1 MTRVQV
7 LEEKREKV
15 YDKINEIE
23 TRLEDLSAERKEKQ
37 TNVLKKYIDTFDGFK
52 VNYFS
57 DKISVYVKNGNY
69 SLLDIYL
76 YDEWD
81 GDTRSYKR
89 IDFST
94 SSFRTEYKTGANMEW
109 AADRFKVLAF
119 YSKALA
125 DHMDDILAEVNVIAD
140 KYTTLNIKLYDKK
153 KPFNQEVR
161 EINKKIDELKDE
173 QMMLKL
179 MSEDGLIIDPKRD
192 DKRNMDDYLPRFQV
206 KFDWELYGVKGIRG
220 VKKSASG
227 KSVDLQVSVKRGYGE
242 NSSLEVIDVDR
253 VRFDNVR
260 AFIRRNEDQ
269 IV

>member
-1 MTRVQV
+1 MTRIEI
-7 LEEKREKV
+7 LEEKRERV

-23 TRLEDLSAERKEKQ
+23 SRLEVLSAERKEKQ
-37 TNVLKKYIDTFDGFK
+37 TNVLKKYIDTYDGFK

-57 DKISVYVKNGNY
+57 DKVSVYVKNGNY
-69 SLLDIYL
+69 SILDMYL

-81 GDTRSYKR
+81 GDNRSYKR

-109 AADRFKVLAF
+109 CADRFKVLSF

-125 DHMDDILAEVNVIAD
+125 DHMDDILAEVNVIAE
-140 KYTTLNIKLYDKK
+140 KYTALNVKLYDKK

-161 EINKKIDELKDE
+161 EINKKIDKFKDE

-179 MSEDGLIIDPKRD
+179 MSEDGLTIEPKSED
-192 DKRNMDDYLPRFQV
+192 TYLPRFQV
-206 KFDWELYGVKGIRG
+206 KFDWELSSVKSIRG
-220 VKKSASG
+220 LKKSYSG
-227 KSVDLQVSVKRGYGE
+227 KSVDLEVAVRRGWGE
-242 NSSLEVIDVDR
+242 ESKLEVINVDR

-260 AFIRRNEDQ
+260 AFIRR
-269 IV
+269 

>member
-7 LEEKREKV
+7 LEVKREKV

-23 TRLEDLSAERKEKQ
+23 SRLENLSAERKEKQ
-37 TNVLKKYIDTFDGFK
+37 TNVLKKYIDTFDGFV

-57 DKISVYVKNGNY
+57 DKVSVNVKNGNY

-81 GDTRSYKR
+81 GDNRSYKR

-94 SSFRTEYKTGANMEW
+94 SSFRTEYKTGDNMDW
-109 AADRFKVLAF
+109 AAERFKMLAF

-125 DHMDDILAEVNVIAD
+125 DHMDDILAEVNVIAE
-140 KYTTLNIKLYDKK
+140 KYYALDVKLYEKK
-153 KPFNQEVR
+153 RPFNQEVK
-161 EINKKIDELKDE
+161 EINKKIDELIDE
-173 QMMLKL
+173 EMMLKL
-179 MSEDGLIIDPKRD
+179 MSEDGLTIEPKSKD
-192 DKRNMDDYLPRFQV
+192 TYLPRFQV
-206 KFDWELYGVKGIRG
+206 KFDWELSSVKSIRG
-220 VKKSASG
+220 VKKSISG
-227 KSVDLQVSVKRGYGE
+227 KSVDLQVSVRRGYGE
-242 NSSLEVIDVDR
+242 DKKLEVIDVDR

-260 AFIRRNEDQ
+260 AFIRRNEDM

>member
-1 MTRVQV
+1 MTRIQV

-23 TRLEDLSAERKEKQ
+23 THLENLSAERKEKQ

-57 DKISVYVKNGNY
+57 DTVSVYVKDGNY
-69 SLLDIYL
+69 SILDMYL

-81 GDTRSYKR
+81 GDNRTYKR

-125 DHMDDILAEVNVIAD
+125 DHMDDILAEVNVIAE
-140 KYTTLNIKLYDKK
+140 KYTKLNNKLYDKK

-161 EINKKIDELKDE
+161 EINKKIDELRDE

-179 MSEDGLIIDPKRD
+179 MSEDGLTIEPDSED
-192 DKRNMDDYLPRFQV
+192 TYLPRFQV
-206 KFDWELYGVKGIRG
+206 KFDWELSSVKSIRG
-220 VKKSASG
+220 LKKSASG
-227 KSVDLQVSVKRGYGE
+227 KSVDLQVSVRRGYG
-242 NSSLEVIDVDR
+242 NDSSLEVIDIDR

>member
-1 MTRVQV
+1 MTRIKV

-23 TRLEDLSAERKEKQ
+23 THLENLSAERKEKQ
-37 TNVLKKYIDTFDGFK
+37 TNVLKKYIDTFDGFT
-52 VNYFS
+52 VRYFS
-57 DKISVYVKNGNY
+57 DKVSVYVKDGNY
-69 SLLDIYL
+69 SLLDMYL

-81 GDTRSYKR
+81 GDNRTYKR

-94 SSFRTEYKTGANMEW
+94 SSFRTEYKTGADMEW

-125 DHMDDILAEVNVIAD
+125 DHMDDILAEVNVIAE
-140 KYTTLNIKLYDKK
+140 KYSKLSLKLYEKK
-153 KPFNQEVR
+153 RPLNNEVR
-161 EINKKIDELKDE
+161 EINEKIDELKDE
-173 QMMLKL
+173 LMMWKL
-179 MSEDGLIIDPKRD
+179 MSKDGLTIDP
-192 DKRNMDDYLPRFQV
+192 DKEDSYLPRFQV
-206 KFDWELYGVKGIRG
+206 KFDWELNSVKSIRG

-227 KSVDLQVSVKRGYGE
+227 KSVDLQVSVRRGWGDDMK
-242 NSSLEVIDVDR
+242 LEVIDVDR

-260 AFIRRNEDQ
+260 AFIRRNENQ

>member
-1 MTRVQV
+1 MTRIKV

-23 TRLEDLSAERKEKQ
+23 THLENLSAERKEKQ

-57 DKISVYVKNGNY
+57 DHISVYVKDGNY
-69 SLLDIYL
+69 SILDMYL

-81 GDTRSYKR
+81 GDNRTYKR

-94 SSFRTEYKTGANMEW
+94 SSFRTEYKTGADMEW

-125 DHMDDILAEVNVIAD
+125 DHMDDILAEVNVIAE
-140 KYTTLNIKLYDKK
+140 KYSKLSLKLYEKK
-153 KPFNQEVR
+153 RPLNNEVR
-161 EINKKIDELKDE
+161 EINEKIDELKDE
-173 QMMLKL
+173 LMMWKL
-179 MSEDGLIIDPKRD
+179 MSKDGLTIDP
-192 DKRNMDDYLPRFQV
+192 DKEDSYLPRFQV
-206 KFDWELYGVKGIRG
+206 KFDWELSSVKSIRG

-227 KSVDLQVSVKRGYGE
+227 KSVDLQVSVRRGYGD

>member
-23 TRLEDLSAERKEKQ
+23 THLENLSAERKEKQ
-37 TNVLKKYIDTFDGFK
+37 TNVLKKYIDTFDGFV

-57 DKISVYVKNGNY
+57 DKVSVNVKNGNY

-81 GDTRSYKR
+81 GDNRSYKR

-94 SSFRTEYKTGANMEW
+94 SSFRTEYKTGADMEW
-109 AADRFKVLAF
+109 AAERFKMLAF

-125 DHMDDILAEVNVIAD
+125 DHMDDILAEVNVIAE
-140 KYTTLNIKLYDKK
+140 KYNALNVKLYDKK
-153 KPFNQEVR
+153 RPFNQEVR
-161 EINKKIDELKDE
+161 EINKKIDELIDE
-173 QMMLKL
+173 EMMLKL
-179 MSEDGLIIDPKRD
+179 MSDDGLTIEPKSED
-192 DKRNMDDYLPRFQV
+192 TYLPRFQV
-206 KFDWELYGVKGIRG
+206 KFDWELSSVKSIRG
-220 VKKSASG
+220 VRKSISG
-227 KSVDLQVSVKRGYGE
+227 KSVDLQVSVRRGYGDDK
-242 NSSLEVIDVDR
+242 SLEVIDVDR

-260 AFIRRNEDQ
+260 AFIRRNEDM

>member
-1 MTRVQV
+1 MTRIKV

-23 TRLEDLSAERKEKQ
+23 THLENLSAERKEKQ
-37 TNVLKKYIDTFDGFK
+37 TNVLKKYIDTFDGFT
-52 VNYFS
+52 VRYFS
-57 DKISVYVKNGNY
+57 DKVSVYVKDGNY
-69 SLLDIYL
+69 SLLDMYL

-81 GDTRSYKR
+81 GDNRTYKR

-94 SSFRTEYKTGANMEW
+94 SSFRTEYKTGADMEW

-125 DHMDDILAEVNVIAD
+125 DHMDDILAEVNVIAE
-140 KYTTLNIKLYDKK
+140 KYSKLSLKLYEKK
-153 KPFNQEVR
+153 RPLNNEVR
-161 EINKKIDELKDE
+161 EINEKIDELKDE
-173 QMMLKL
+173 LMMWKL
-179 MSEDGLIIDPKRD
+179 MSKDGLTIDP
-192 DKRNMDDYLPRFQV
+192 DKEDSYLPRFQV
-206 KFDWELYGVKGIRG
+206 KFDWELSSVKSIRG

-227 KSVDLQVSVKRGYGE
+227 KSVDLQVSVRRGYGD

-260 AFIRRNEDQ
+260 AFIRRNENQ

>member
-1 MTRVQV
+1 MSTIKS
-7 LEEKREKV
+7 LEVKREKV

-23 TRLEDLSAERKEKQ
+23 THLENNATLRKEEQ
-37 TNVLKKYIDTFDGFK
+37 VNVLKKYIDTFDGFK

-57 DKISVYVKNGNY
+57 DHISVYVKDGNY
-69 SLLDIYL
+69 SILDMYL

-81 GDTRSYKR
+81 GDNRTYKR

-125 DHMDDILAEVNVIAD
+125 DHMDDILAEVNVISE
-140 KYTTLNIKLYDKK
+140 KYSKVAVKLYDKK
-153 KPFNQEVR
+153 RPFNQVVR
-161 EINKKIDELKDE
+161 DINNKIDELKDE

-179 MSEDGLIIDPKRD
+179 MSDNGLMIQPEKD
-192 DKRNMDDYLPRFQV
+192 DDFLPRFQV
-206 KFDWELYGVKGIRG
+206 KFDWELSSVKSIRG
-220 VKKSASG
+220 VKKSISG
-227 KSVDLQVSVKRGYGE
+227 KSVDLQVSVRRGYGDDKR
-242 NSSLEVIDVDR
+242 LEVIDVDR

-260 AFIRRNEDQ
+260 AFIRRNENQ

>member
-1 MTRVQV
+1 MSIIKV
-7 LEEKREKV
+7 LEEKREKI
-15 YDKINEIE
+15 YDKINEIDTHLE
-23 TRLEDLSAERKEKQ
+23 TNAAARKEEQ

-57 DKISVYVKNGNY
+57 DHISVYVKDGNY
-69 SLLDIYL
+69 SILDMYL

-81 GDTRSYKR
+81 GDNRSYKR

-125 DHMDDILAEVNVIAD
+125 DHMDDILAEVNVIAE
-140 KYTTLNIKLYDKK
+140 KYTKLNIKLYDKK

-179 MSEDGLIIDPKRD
+179 MSEDGLIIDPKSED
-192 DKRNMDDYLPRFQV
+192 TYLPRFQV
-206 KFDWELYGVKGIRG
+206 KFDWELSSVKSIRGIR
-220 VKKSASG
+220 KSISG
-227 KSVDLQVSVKRGYGE
+227 KSVDLQVSVRRGYG
-242 NSSLEVIDVDR
+242 NDNTLEVIDVDR

>member
-1 MTRVQV
+1 MTRIQV
-7 LEEKREKV
+7 LEDKREKV

-23 TRLEDLSAERKEKQ
+23 TRLEDLAAERKEKQ

-57 DKISVYVKNGNY
+57 DHISVYVENGNY
-69 SLLDIYL
+69 SILDMYL

-81 GDTRSYKR
+81 GDNRTYKR

-94 SSFRTEYKTGANMEW
+94 SSFRTEYKTGADMEW

-125 DHMDDILAEVNVIAD
+125 DHMDDILAEVNVIAE
-140 KYTTLNIKLYDKK
+140 KYTKLNIKLYDKK

-179 MSEDGLIIDPKRD
+179 MSEDGLIIDPKSED
-192 DKRNMDDYLPRFQV
+192 TYLPRFQV
-206 KFDWELYGVKGIRG
+206 KFDWELSSVKSIRGIR
-220 VKKSASG
+220 KSISG
-227 KSVDLQVSVKRGYGE
+227 KSVDLQVSVRRGYG
-242 NSSLEVIDVDR
+242 NDNTLEVIDVDR

>member
-1 MTRVQV
+1 MTRIKV

-23 TRLEDLSAERKEKQ
+23 THLENLSAERKEKQ

-57 DKISVYVKNGNY
+57 DHISVYVKDGNY
-69 SLLDIYL
+69 SLLDMYL

-81 GDTRSYKR
+81 GDNRTYKR

-94 SSFRTEYKTGANMEW
+94 SSFRTEYKTGADMEW

-125 DHMDDILAEVNVIAD
+125 DHMDDILAEVNVIAE
-140 KYTTLNIKLYDKK
+140 KYSKLSLKLYEKK
-153 KPFNQEVR
+153 RPLNNEVR
-161 EINKKIDELKDE
+161 EINEKIDELKDE
-173 QMMLKL
+173 LMMWKL
-179 MSEDGLIIDPKRD
+179 MSKDGLTIDP
-192 DKRNMDDYLPRFQV
+192 DKEDSYLPRFQV
-206 KFDWELYGVKGIRG
+206 KFDWELSSVKSIRG

-227 KSVDLQVSVKRGYGE
+227 KSVDLQVSVRRGYGD

>member
-1 MTRVQV
+1 MTRIKV

-23 TRLEDLSAERKEKQ
+23 THLENLSAERKEKQ
-37 TNVLKKYIDTFDGFK
+37 TNVLKKYIDTFDGFT
-52 VNYFS
+52 VRYFS
-57 DKISVYVKNGNY
+57 DKVSVYVKDGNY
-69 SLLDIYL
+69 SLLDMYL

-81 GDTRSYKR
+81 GDNRTYKR

-94 SSFRTEYKTGANMEW
+94 SSFRTEYKTGADMEW

-125 DHMDDILAEVNVIAD
+125 DHMDDILAEVNVIAE
-140 KYTTLNIKLYDKK
+140 KYSKLSLKLYEKK
-153 KPFNQEVR
+153 RPFNQEVR
-161 EINKKIDELKDE
+161 EINEKIDELKDE
-173 QMMLKL
+173 LMMWKL
-179 MSEDGLIIDPKRD
+179 MSKDGLTIDP
-192 DKRNMDDYLPRFQV
+192 DKEDSYLPRFQV
-206 KFDWELYGVKGIRG
+206 KFDWELSSVKSIRG

-227 KSVDLQVSVKRGYGE
+227 KSVDLQVSVRRGYGD

-260 AFIRRNEDQ
+260 AFIRRNENQ

>member
-1 MTRVQV
+1 MTRIQV

-23 TRLEDLSAERKEKQ
+23 THLENHSAERKEKQ

-57 DKISVYVKNGNY
+57 DHISVYVKDGNY
-69 SLLDIYL
+69 SILDMYL

-81 GDTRSYKR
+81 GDNRTYKR

-125 DHMDDILAEVNVIAD
+125 DHMDDILAEVNVIAE
-140 KYTTLNIKLYDKK
+140 KYTKLNIKLYDKK

-161 EINKKIDELKDE
+161 EINKKIDELRDE

-179 MSEDGLIIDPKRD
+179 MSEDGLTIDPKSED
-192 DKRNMDDYLPRFQV
+192 TYLPRFQV
-206 KFDWELYGVKGIRG
+206 KFDWELSSVKSIRG
-220 VKKSASG
+220 LKKSASG
-227 KSVDLQVSVKRGYGE
+227 KSVDLQVSVRRGYG
-242 NSSLEVIDVDR
+242 NDSSLEVIDVDR